1 MPENHILKEKKENI
15 FYLTLNREK
24 KRNALTFEMLQEICE
39 IIEGLIIDPDIR
51 VVIIRGRGTVFSS
64 GVDFNSLGSLA
75 GRFMTDAAAGG
86 GPIRADINKFQ
97 HFLNRLEAIEIPIIC
112 AMHGGVF
119 GMAVELTLACDFRLM
134 SADCIWGLP
143 EAKFGLIADLGGTA
157 RLSRML
163 GQSRAMEIL
172 MTARRYTA
180 AQALDW
186 GLAAYL
192 YPTREKLYEEADNLA
207 MDIIKMAPLAVGA
220 VKKVIKK
227 GEGVD
232 LMAHLDMEGDMQSI
246 LLRTDDFQE
255 GITAL
260 LEKRAPVWQ
269 KK

>member
-1 MPENHILKEKKENI
+1 MPDNHILKEKKRNI

-39 IIEGLIIDPDIR
+39 IIEGLIVDPDIR
-51 VVIIRGRGTVFSS
+51 VVIIRGHGTVFSS

-86 GPIRADINKFQ
+86 GTIRADINKFQ

-112 AMHGGVF
+112 AMHGGIF

-192 YPTREKLYEEADNLA
+192 YPTREKLYKEADNLA

-220 VKKVIKK
+220 VKKVINK
-227 GEGVD
+227 GEGVN
-232 LMAHLDMEGDMQSI
+232 LMTHLDMEGDMQSI
-246 LLRTDDFQE
+246 LLRTNDFQE

>member
-1 MPENHILKEKKENI
+1 MPENHILKEKKEHI
-15 FYLTLNREK
+15 FYITLNREK

-39 IIEGLIIDPDIR
+39 IIEGLINDPEIR
-51 VVIIRGRGTVFSS
+51 VVIIRGKGTVFSS
-64 GVDFNSLGSLA
+64 GVDFNSLGSLV
-75 GRFMTDAAAGG
+75 GRFRADTAAGG
-86 GPIRADINKFQ
+86 APIRSDINKLQ
-97 HFLNRLEAIEIPIIC
+97 HYLNRLETIEIPIIC
-112 AMHGGVF
+112 AIHGAVF
-119 GMAVELTLACDFRLM
+119 GMAVELALACDFRLM
-134 SADCIWGLP
+134 STDCIWGLP

-163 GQSRAMEIL
+163 GPSRAMEIL

-192 YPTREKLYEEADNLA
+192 YPTREKLYKEADNLA

-220 VKKVIKK
+220 VKKVVNK
-227 GEGVD
+227 GDGVD
-232 LMAHLDMEGDMQSI
+232 LMTHLDMEGDMQSI
-246 LLRTDDFQE
+246 LMRTADFQE

-260 LEKRAPVWQ
+260 MEKRDPIWQ